1 MSLPPTWERGM
12 ATITFP
18 SKNYVKRKKTA
29 PVAWSCHVFLLD
41 DGTFV
46 LDFKGETGLRMTLA
60 AIDELHRINRLREEP
75 GVEFV

>member
-1 MSLPPTWERGM
+1 M

-18 SKNYVKRKKTA
+18 SKDYVKGQKTAQTA